1 MADTIGRSIIEVGA
15 DATNLQAGMAQA
27 TQAVERFEK
36 AAEDSAQGVG
46 QAMQQAGKSTE
57 AVGTKLD
64 ATSKRFLASLEREAA
79 QAGRSRAEYLEL
91 RAAQLGLTQQS
102 QAYINRLR
110 EQEAAQKAAA
120 AAAAAD
126 AAAKRAAAAATRE
139 AGIQFNEYG
148 LSAKQTTAALRQ
160 VPAQLTDIIV
170 SLQGGQAPLTVLLQQ
185 GGQLRDIF
193 GGIVPAARALGG
205 AVVGLINPFTAVAAV
220 AAVLG
225 AAYFQGSKEADRYAR
240 ALILTGNAAGGTV
253 GSLEASARAVDQVV
267 GTQARA
273 SEVIAALGESGLV
286 AARNFEQFA
295 AVAIRIERVTGKA
308 AEETVKQFAELG
320 KEPVEAAR
328 RLNSEYNF
336 LTLSVFQQIKAL
348 EDQGRVQEAAE
359 VAQRAFAAAFE
370 ERSSRLEQRLGI
382 IERSW
387 MAVKDAAKEAWDS
400 ILNVGRPDT
409 PENLIQSLEQAR
421 VRLQSFSGN
430 NPRAQLQ
437 LREIEQQLAGQ
448 REVANLASR
457 AAASEAERARIN
469 KAAIEAE
476 KEISRIREQSRSN
489 TEKLN
494 AALSAYRRNVEAL
507 RAGGGQVSA
516 EQIARDEAAIREQF
530 RERGRQP
537 RAFQDD
543 AATRLLSELRQQK
556 ASLDEQLQQGEKL
569 GTQARAL
576 VEFNRQIADLKEKGQ
591 LTADQKSILA
601 NEEKIRQQLQQ
612 NVLAEKAVQAAEKEA
627 EAKRKSAQE
636 LEQFN
641 NRAAQIQDSIES
653 RNQTRRDQF
662 SDRLNSFG
670 QSSRSAERQRE
681 LFRLQRQF
689 QADEDR
695 LRRGATP
702 EILNSDAFQQELE
715 KIRAGLATATADF
728 NKYYSDLEQAEGD
741 WRNGFVA
748 SSNEFLDQINNTAA
762 RTGQAFTTVFNDLSD
777 RLTDFLTTGK
787 FDFEE
792 FGNLVVREVN
802 RIIVELYI
810 LKPLLESIR
819 GSVLGGS
826 GGTGNIL
833 GTVVSSLVGGAFSGS
848 FGAATASA
856 LPGNSLDN
864 FLSLNNNFVGR
875 DVGGMVSAGGMY
887 RVNENGPELL
897 NLAGRQY
904 LMMGDQSGT
913 INPNPGGGGKTQ
925 NININVQVPQ
935 GANRQTGLQFG
946 RQIAQQINIANT
958 RNG

>member
-1 MADTIGRSIIEVGA
+1 MADTIGRSILEVGA
-15 DATNLQAGMAQA
+15 DATGLQAGMAQA
-27 TQAVERFEK
+27 TQAVEKFEQ
-36 AAEDSAQGVG
+36 AAQSSAQGVG

-57 AVGTKLD
+57 AVGTRLD
-64 ATSKRFLASLEREAA
+64 ATSKRFLAALQREAD
-79 QAGRSRAEYLEL
+79 QAGRSRTEFLEL
-91 RAAQLGLTQQS
+91 RAAQLNVTQQS
-102 QAYINRLR
+102 QALIARLR

-120 AAAAAD
+120 AATAAD

-148 LSAKQTTAALRQ
+148 LSAKQTSAALRQ

-185 GGQLRDIF
+185 GGQLRDVF

-205 AVVGLINPFTAVAAV
+205 VVLGLLNPFTAVAAV

-295 AVAIRIERVTGKA
+295 TVAIRIERVTGKA

-370 ERSSRLEQRLGI
+370 ERSSRLEQRLGV
-382 IERSW
+382 IERGW
-387 MAVKDAAKEAWDS
+387 MNVKDAAKEAWDS

-421 VRLQSFSGN
+421 FRLQSFSGN
-430 NPRAQLQ
+430 NPRAQLE
-437 LREIEQQLAGQ
+437 LRDIEQQIAAQ
-448 REVANLASR
+448 KEIANLASR
-457 AAASEAERARIN
+457 AAASEAERAQIN
-469 KAAIEAE
+469 KAAIAAE
-476 KEISRIREQSRSN
+476 KEISRIREQSRTN

-494 AALSAYRRNVEAL
+494 SALSAYRRNVEAL

-543 AATRLLSELRQQK
+543 AATRLLSELRQQQ
-556 ASLDEQLQQGEKL
+556 AALNEQLQQGEKL

-576 VEFNRQIADLKEKGQ
+576 VEFNRQITDLKEKNQ

-612 NVLAEKAVQAAEKEA
+612 NVLAEQAVQAAEKEA
-627 EAKRKSAQE
+627 EAKRKAAQE

-641 NRAAQIQDSIES
+641 NRAAQIQDSIAS
-653 RNQTRRDQF
+653 RNETRRNQF
-662 SDRLNSFG
+662 GDTLGAFG
-670 QSSRSAERQRE
+670 QGSRAADRQRE
-681 LFRLQRQF
+681 LFRIQREF

-702 EILNSDAFQQELE
+702 DILNSDAFQEQLALIRNGLE
-715 KIRAGLATATADF
+715 QAKADF
-728 NKYYSDLEQAEGD
+728 DQYYRDLAVAEGD
-741 WRNGFVA
+741 WRNGFT
-748 SSNEFLDQINNTAA
+748 SSINNFLDQINNTSA
-762 RTGQAFTTVFNDLSD
+762 RTGQAFETVFNDLSD
-777 RLTDFLTTGK
+777 RLTGFFETGK
-787 FDFEE
+787 LDVEA
-792 FGNLVVREVN
+792 FGQTVVREVN
-802 RIIVELYI
+802 KIIIELFI
-810 LKPLLESIR
+810 LKPLIEGIKGSIT
-819 GSVLGGS
+819 GGS
-826 GGTGNIL
+826 GGGTGGNFVGQLI
-833 GTVVSSLVGGAFSGS
+833 GTAVSSL
-848 FGAATASA
+848 
-856 LPGNSLDN
+856 L
-864 FLSLNNNFVGR
+864 GR

-946 RQIAQQINIANT
+946 RQIAQQLSVANA